1 MRLSPPITFRP
12 LCEPARLLLA
22 ASTALS
28 LLTACDGSQSMIQP
42 SPPPSNQV
50 RLGNTPPAIPI
61 FSPQPLPSVQPGNVG
76 GSRLAPGGAVFA
88 PAPMAAPGGGAGGG
102 ASADM
107 AISPAS
113 PALDS
118 AAEGEVGGPD
128 LLFPGPREPQ
138 IKPQPGLLTAGAWDD
153 IANWSF
159 WLGLLQDQDYS
170 GMGATWGFDT
180 SHRFSV
186 RVMGPQGPL
195 ADVPVTLSA
204 GQSQLF
210 DARTNNKGEASLF
223 LNLFAKD
230 SQADTFTLTANLG
243 QETLSQDVGP
253 NQAETVQFSAKT
265 SPEPLVNAD
274 LMLVVDT
281 TGSMGDELEYLKKEL
296 QNVSQRISSDNRQDL
311 TLRLSANFYKDT
323 TDEYVVRAFPFTTDA
338 ATIVKQLSEQSATGG
353 GDFPEAVDAALA
365 NAVDEHQWSSTARA
379 RLLFL
384 VCDAPAHQTPEVLK
398 RLHTAIQRAAAK
410 GIRVIPVASSGIDK
424 ETEFLLRMEAIAT
437 GGRYV
442 FLTSDSG
449 IGGSHI
455 KPTIGQFEVKKLND
469 LMVQIANEYIGTP
482 TVQALQSAAPQQ
494 SSSPTPSPEPT
505 ASVSP
510 APDQSASPE
519 PSPSATSVPVE

>member
-1 MRLSPPITFRP
+1 MSLAVRVHSIRNFK
-12 LCEPARLLLA
+12 PARLLLA

-28 LLTACDGSQSMIQP
+28 LLAACNGSQSMIQP
-42 SPPPSNQV
+42 GPLPSNQGG
-50 RLGNTPPAIPI
+50 LGNTPPAIPI

-76 GSRLAPGGAVFA
+76 GSRLGPGGAVFA
-88 PAPMAAPGGGAGGG
+88 PAPMAAPGGGA
-102 ASADM
+102 AADM
-107 AISPAS
+107 AISPVA
-113 PALDS
+113 PS
-118 AAEGEVGGPD
+118 AGSGAAKGEVGGPD
-128 LLFPGPREPQ
+128 ILLPGPGAPQ
-138 IKPQPGLLTAGAWDD
+138 IKPEPGLLTAGAWDD

-186 RVMGPQGPL
+186 RVMGPKGPL
-195 ADVPVTLSA
+195 ADVPITLSA
-204 GQSQLF
+204 GQSKLF
-210 DARTNNKGEASLF
+210 DARTNNRGEASLY

-230 SQADTFTLTANLG
+230 SQADKADKFTLTANLG
-243 QETLSQDVGP
+243 QETLSQDVGL
-253 NQAETVQFSAKT
+253 NQSEMIQLSAKT
-265 SPEPLVNAD
+265 SPEPLINAD

-338 ATIVKQLSEQSATGG
+338 ATITQQLSDQSASGG
-353 GDFPEAVDAALA
+353 GDFPEAMDAALA
-365 NAVDEHQWSSTARA
+365 NAVDEHQWSPTARA

-384 VCDAPAHQTPEVLK
+384 VCDAPSHQTPEVLK

-469 LMVQIANEYIGTP
+469 LMVQIANDYIGTP
-482 TVQALQSAAPQQ
+482 TVQPIQSASPQQ
-494 SSSPTPSPEPT
+494 SSSPLPSPEPT

-510 APDQSASPE
+510 SPDQSASPV
-519 PSPSATSVPVE
+519 PSPSPTSVPVE